1 MVGKLLKYNLISE
14 GKLCGSYCLLTLAC
28 AAAYRLFGLGSNAFF
43 SIMQKGLLIVLVVLV
58 IGSILVP
65 VVEGWVHYNRHVYK
79 DEGYLTNTLPVSKGA
94 IYWSE
99 WLSGALCLFVCLAC
113 AVFSLW
119 LVVYFEDP
127 QWMQATLSGLAG
139 QLHITH
145 PAGIAVLI
153 GITYYTQV
161 LFVMTCGFAGMTIG
175 HYFDKDKTAKSI
187 LFSLL
192 MYIAGILII
201 LGMVFLIGRFDPGL
215 MEILNSDVIPDVSVF
230 RLFVGFACG
239 SYIVCAILLDLISIK
254 VMNKG
259 MELE

>member
-1 MVGKLLKYNLISE
+1 MNIRENLERLETEYLSPF
-14 GKLCGSYCLLTLAC
+14 
-28 AAAYRLFGLGSNAFF
+28 AAHSR
-43 SIMQKGLLIVLVVLV
+43 
-58 IGSILVP
+58 
-65 VVEGWVHYNRHVYK
+65 
-79 DEGYLTNTLPVSKGA
+79 DSKGRRRCEEQCD
-94 IYWSE
+94 IRPVYQRDRDRILHSKSFRRLKDKTQVFLTPE
-99 WLSGALCLFVCLAC
+99 GDHYRTRLTHMFVCLAC

-127 QWMQATLSGLAG
+127 QWMQATLSGLAE

-145 PAGIAVLI
+145 PAGIAILI

-175 HYFDKDKTAKSI
+175 HYFDKDKTAKSV

-201 LGMVFLIGRFDPGL
+201 LGMVFLIGRFDPEL

-230 RLFVGFACG
+230 RLFMGFACG